1 MKNILLFLL
10 LLTALQIETK
20 AQLFPILGAQRVG
33 ISTAE
38 FLKIGVGSRASAMGE
53 AFVAVANDASALY
66 WNPAG
71 LVQFKDDQLL
81 LSHNIWVVDINHD
94 FVGAV
99 YHMDET
105 NAFGVSFTSLSMQDM
120 PVTTE
125 FQPFGTGEYFGYSDM
140 ALAVSYSRKM
150 TDQFSFGGSVRYI
163 EETLDKLKMR
173 GVMIDLGTYYW
184 TGLGTTRFAVAVS
197 NFGNQLAPDGQVVLI
212 GKRSNSQWQ
221 AFSPPTVFR
230 IGFAFEPYEN
240 EFNKITASI
249 QLNHPNDNSEN
260 VSTGIEY
267 SWKNTFYLRGGYKF
281 NVEEQ
286 NYSFGAGVFVPVS
299 IANVTVD
306 YAFSNF
312 VRLGPA
318 HRFSIILGL

>member
-1 MKNILLFLL
+1 M
-10 LLTALQIETK
+10 ALQIETN
-20 AQLFPILGAQRVG
+20 AQIFPILGAQRVG

-38 FLKIGVGSRASAMGE
+38 FLKIGVGSRASAMGD

-81 LSHNIWVVDINHD
+81 ISHNMWVVDINHD

-105 NAFGVSFTSLSMQDM
+105 NAFGVAFTALSMQDM

-125 FQPFGTGEYFGYSDM
+125 FQPFGTGDYFGFGDM
-140 ALAVSYSRKM
+140 ALAVTYSRKM
-150 TDQFSFGGSVRYI
+150 TDQFSFGGTVRYI

-184 TGLGTTRFAVAVS
+184 TGLGTTRFAVAVT

-221 AFSPPTVFR
+221 AFSPPTEFR
-230 IGFAFEPYEN
+230 IGFAFEPYQDEI
-240 EFNKITASI
+240 NKITASI

-260 VSTGIEY
+260 LSTGVEY
-267 SWKNTFYLRGGYKF
+267 NWKSTFYLRGGYKF
-281 NVEEQ
+281 NVDEQ
-286 NYSFGAGVFVPVS
+286 NFSFGAGVYVPVS
-299 IANVTVD
+299 LANVTFD
-306 YAFSNF
+306 YSYSNF
-312 VRLGPA
+312 VRLGTA

>member
-1 MKNILLFLL
+1 MKNILLYTI
-10 LLTALQIETK
+10 LLTVIAFQIETN
-20 AQLFPILGAQRVG
+20 AQIFPILGAQRVG

-38 FLKIGVGSRASAMGE
+38 FLKIGVGSRASAMGD

-81 LSHNIWVVDINHD
+81 ISHNMWVVDINHD

-105 NAFGVSFTSLSMQDM
+105 NAFGVAFTALSMQDM

-125 FQPFGTGEYFGYSDM
+125 FQPFGTGDYFGFGDI
-140 ALAVSYSRKM
+140 ALAVTYSRKM
-150 TDQFSFGGSVRYI
+150 TDQFSFGGTVRYI

-184 TGLGTTRFAVAVS
+184 TGLGTTRFAVAVT

-212 GKRSNSQWQ
+212 GKRSQSQWQ
-221 AFSPPTVFR
+221 AFSPPTEFR
-230 IGFAFEPYEN
+230 IGFAFEPYQDEI
-240 EFNKITASI
+240 NKITASI

-260 VSTGIEY
+260 LSTGVEY
-267 SWKNTFYLRGGYKF
+267 NWKSTFYLRGGYKF
-281 NVEEQ
+281 NVDEQ
-286 NYSFGAGVFVPVS
+286 NYSFGAGVYVPVS
-299 IANVTVD
+299 LANVTFD
-306 YAFSNF
+306 
-312 VRLGPA
+312 
-318 HRFSIILGL
+318 

>member
-150 TDQFSFGGSVRYI
+150 TDQFSFGGTVRYI

-260 VSTGIEY
+260 VSTGVEY

-286 NYSFGAGVFVPVS
+286 NYSFGAGVYVPVS

>member
-1 MKNILLFLL
+1 
-10 LLTALQIETK
+10 
-20 AQLFPILGAQRVG
+20 
-33 ISTAE
+33 
-38 FLKIGVGSRASAMGE
+38 
-53 AFVAVANDASALY
+53 
-66 WNPAG
+66 
-71 LVQFKDDQLL
+71 
-81 LSHNIWVVDINHD
+81 
-94 FVGAV
+94 
-99 YHMDET
+99 MDET

-150 TDQFSFGGSVRYI
+150 TDQFSFGASVRYI